1 VPVRY
6 QITGGTAAEISG
18 RIEEG
23 VRRGA
28 LTAGE
33 SLPPVR
39 ELAARLRVSPAT
51 VAAAY
56 KALRLRGIVDTAG
69 RNGTRIRPRPP
80 VAATRAGRRLPV
92 PPGVLD
98 LSAGEPDPRLLPR
111 LPRLAPG
118 DPVGYRQGGPLPE
131 LAELAT
137 ARLRADGVPVPAL
150 AITGGALDGIDRL
163 LASALRPGDR
173 VGVEDPGWAN
183 LLDLVAAQGL
193 TPVPLPVDEDG
204 PTPEGMAAALAAGVS
219 AVVVTTRAHN
229 PTGAAL
235 TGTRAAALRE
245 ELRGYP
251 DLLVIE
257 DDHAAELSPVPLRAL
272 AGATP
277 RWAFLRSVSK
287 PYGPDLRLAVL
298 AGDEATVAR
307 VEGRMRAG
315 TGWVST
321 VLQRLVVALWRDE
334 RVAERVHHARDS
346 YLARREALRTALAER
361 GLPTTGR
368 TGINVWVP
376 VPDETVAVARL
387 RDAGYAVSPGAL
399 YRIATP
405 PGLRI
410 TVAPLDLPGIDLLAD
425 AVAGA
430 VRATH
435 SHGLAM

>member
-6 QITGGTAAEISG
+6 QVSGSTAATISASV
-18 RIEEG
+18 EDG
-23 VRRGA
+23 VRRGGLRPGA
-28 LTAGE
+28 A
-33 SLPPVR
+33 LPPVR
-39 ELAARLRVSPAT
+39 ELAGTLGVSPAT

-56 KALRLRGIVDTAG
+56 KGLRQRGIVETAG

-80 VAATRAGRRLPV
+80 VAATRASRRLPV

-111 LPRLAPG
+111 LPALTHRA
-118 DPVGYRQGGPLPE
+118 PVGYHRVGPLPE
-131 LAELAT
+131 LAEAAT
-137 ARLRADGVPVPAL
+137 ARLRADGLRVPAL
-150 AITGGALDGIDRL
+150 TVTGGALDGIDRL
-163 LASALRPGDR
+163 LSAHLRPGDR
-173 VGVEDPGWAN
+173 VAVEDPGWAN

-193 TPVPLPVDEDG
+193 TAVPMPVDDAG
-204 PTPEGMAAALAAGVS
+204 PTEAGLRAALAAGAS

-229 PTGAAL
+229 PTGAAV
-235 TGTRAAALRE
+235 TAPRASLLRQL
-245 ELRGYP
+245 LRGYG
-251 DLLVIE
+251 DVLVIE
-257 DDHAAELSPVPLRAL
+257 DDHAAELSSVPVHAL
-272 AGATP
+272 AGATD

-315 TGWVST
+315 SGWVST
-321 VLQRLVVALWRDE
+321 ILQRLVLALWQDE
-334 RVAERVHHARDS
+334 TVARRVDRARDA
-346 YLARREALRTALAER
+346 YAARRTALVAALASR
-361 GLPTTGR
+361 GLPVRAR

-399 YRIATP
+399 YRIASP

-410 TVAPLDLPGIDLLAD
+410 TVAPLDLAAIPRLAA
-425 AVAGA
+425 AVASA
-430 VRATH
+430 
-435 SHGLAM
+435 GLGWGRTSV